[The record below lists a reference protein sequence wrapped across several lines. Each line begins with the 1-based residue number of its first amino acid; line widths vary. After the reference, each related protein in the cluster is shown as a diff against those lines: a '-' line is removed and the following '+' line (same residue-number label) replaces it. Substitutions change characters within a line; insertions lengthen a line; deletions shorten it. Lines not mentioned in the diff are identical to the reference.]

1 MTLRF
6 LTDNPNVAAMLSSIT
21 STEINSVALIVWDFC
36 YPEDLDDFCLRW
48 TSIENALCRLSG
60 LKKEAE
66 CGGKVVLNVYFN
78 DERFASE
85 VSRFAE
91 RGEFLPRF
99 REGGVLKVETR
110 RMDVNHPTLSIV
122 PEEFRC

>member
-1 MTLRF
+1 M
-6 LTDNPNVAAMLSSIT
+6 
-21 STEINSVALIVWDFC
+21 
-36 YPEDLDDFCLRW
+36 
-48 TSIENALCRLSG
+48 
-60 LKKEAE
+60 KKEAE

-91 RGEFLPRF
+91 RGEFLPQF